1 MKKLSALF
9 FLAAC
14 ISFLHVQAQNLYI
27 RFNVVPSGTAIPTG
41 TIGTAIQMDG
51 DTPTDAY
58 LMDAPSDG
66 SDIYSKTLTL
76 PAGNYE
82 YQVVFADGTGSQSIH
97 QASVNAGRQ
106 FTLQE
111 GKDVTFRAK
120 IYQPAESQYIKFL
133 CDAQLLYLNTS
144 TTFTTD
150 HPFSAPDENGLTVC
164 SFTYTNYKG
173 AVEVAISPASSTVL
187 TTDVLLT
194 AGSKY
199 RLNNAANGKVRWQV
213 SYNRNTLTFND
224 ADVYKLVTLLDTDLI
239 GIGAEATLSNATDLA
254 TELGTFSTSTPL
266 FISGGTT
273 SVSARIG
280 IDGPAGAEKANDLLK
295 IMPQDVAAYMCYTIT
310 QNEATILANRVALAT
325 AANPETPEY
334 EFDWQTVEPINVSD
348 GLDNGTY
355 TLNFHYETVCHNDT
369 IKSDVYST
377 TFTVANTT
385 SPTGLEENLVAPQ
398 ITVNNQNI
406 QANLSGNA
414 TVSLFSITG
423 QLIDRQD
430 NIRFYDKNVNP
441 GMYILSVAGEAYKV
455 IVK

>member
-1 MKKLSALF
+1 MKNLFALS
-9 FLAAC
+9 LAALC
-14 ISFLHVQAQNLYI
+14 FVSMSAQAQNLYI
-27 RFNVVPSGTAIPTG
+27 RFNMVPSETAIPTG

-82 YQVVFADGTGSQSIH
+82 YQVVFADGTGSQSTH

-111 GKDVTFRAK
+111 EKDVTFRAK
-120 IYQPAESQYIKFL
+120 IYQPEESQYIKFL

-187 TTDVLLT
+187 TADVLLT

-224 ADVYKLVTLLDTDLI
+224 ADVHKLVTLLDTDLI

-254 TELGTFSTSTPL
+254 AEQGTFSNSSPL
-266 FISGGTT
+266 LLNGGTT

-280 IDGPAGAEKANDLLK
+280 ADGPAGAEKANDLLK
-295 IMPQDVAAYMCYTIT
+295 IMPKDIAAYMCYTIT
-310 QNEATILANRVALAT
+310 QNNEIIRANRIGMYTDAD
-325 AANPETPEY
+325 PETPEY
-334 EFDWQTVEPINVSD
+334 ETIWQTAEATNIST

-355 TLNFHYETVCHNDT
+355 NLNIHYETICHNDT
-369 IKSDVYST
+369 VSSNEYST
-377 TFTVANTT
+377 TFSVSNGTATELAET
-385 SPTGLEENLVAPQ
+385 SVAPR
-398 ITVNNQNI
+398 ISVNGQNI
-406 QANLSGNA
+406 EAYFNGSA
-414 TVSLFSITG
+414 AIRLFSITG
-423 QLIDRQD
+423 QLIDQQHARDQYG
-430 NIRFYDKNVNP
+430 IRVEP
-441 GMYILSVAGEAYKV
+441 GLYILSVAGKTHKI